1 MNQISD
7 GCNRSWVAHLR
18 GGISL
23 LDKLSG
29 YTTTNRGS
37 NTEDSLHAFLRMYFV
52 AHEIMSRTACEEDI
66 VGQVYEWAEHEALDE
81 IDVLMGC
88 SRELMTL
95 IRRTSMLASQLNQVW
110 EIPRT

>member
-1 MNQISD
+1 
-7 GCNRSWVAHLR
+7 
-18 GGISL
+18 
-23 LDKLSG
+23 
-29 YTTTNRGS
+29 
-37 NTEDSLHAFLRMYFV
+37 MYFV
-52 AHEIMSRTACEEDI
+52 AHEIMSRTACEEEI

>member
-1 MNQISD
+1 M
-7 GCNRSWVAHLR
+7 
-18 GGISL
+18 

-29 YTTTNRGS
+29 YTKTNRWS
-37 NTEDSLHAFLRMYFV
+37 NTEDNLLAFLRMYFV

-66 VGQVYEWAEHEALDE
+66 VSQVYEWAEHEALDE

-95 IRRTSMLASQLNQVW
+95 IRRTSMLASQLSQAR
-110 EIPRT
+110 IFFLIYTKIY